1 MTSPR
6 QRAEVGLELIESA
19 ILEYIKSSEGGV
31 SNVEIAE
38 KLGLQSDIDGEQRN
52 RLSWSILGN
61 LINKK
66 KIVKVGENNSARYVA
81 VI

>member
-31 SNVEIAE
+31 SNVQIAE
-38 KLGLQSDIDGEQRN
+38 ELGLQSDIDGDHRN

>member
-31 SNVEIAE
+31 SNVQIAE
-38 KLGLQSDIDGEQRN
+38 ELGAHSDLCEHRF
-52 RLSWSILGN
+52 WSI
-61 LINKK
+61 
-66 KIVKVGENNSARYVA
+66 
-81 VI
+81 